1 MMSADV
7 RAGPGIRHIPPSSE
21 GSGNRFCR
29 ALRQGEGKMKKKQRT
44 VSRRGRA
51 RRRPGFSG
59 TPGQREFKRL
69 IVEILRR
76 ARAG

>member
-1 MMSADV
+1 
-7 RAGPGIRHIPPSSE
+7 
-21 GSGNRFCR
+21 
-29 ALRQGEGKMKKKQRT
+29 MKKKQRI
-44 VSRRGRA
+44 VSRKGRA

-69 IVEILRR
+69 IAEILRR

>member
-1 MMSADV
+1 M
-7 RAGPGIRHIPPSSE
+7 G
-21 GSGNRFCR
+21 
-29 ALRQGEGKMKKKQRT
+29 KKQRT

>member
-1 MMSADV
+1 
-7 RAGPGIRHIPPSSE
+7 
-21 GSGNRFCR
+21 
-29 ALRQGEGKMKKKQRT
+29 MKKKRT
-44 VSRRGRA
+44 LSRKGRA
-51 RRRPGFSG
+51 RRRPGFNG